1 MLKLSGWR
9 RISNNKVRWN
19 ILMKIRNGEFKIELN
34 NINHWVKIEGSE
46 NNTTPLII
54 IHGGP
59 GGNHYTFER
68 IVGPLL
74 SNSRTLV
81 YYEQRGCGRT
91 DKPLSENDYS
101 IELLIEDFKEL
112 MKWLD
117 VEKVDILGY
126 SFGGELA
133 LEFALVLPED
143 INKIILSG
151 PSLMNSYIQK
161 LVQIGGIM
169 AVSNS
174 EFYKNIST
182 YVQRNSSIDV
192 IYNRVWELMDTETV
206 DQLLFED
213 PEIAKINRQ
222 LWQESNLIN
231 TGLLMRGIQKNKSNI
246 PLEFRVK
253 EIENEVLIITGIFDR
268 NTGIPISKLIDK
280 ELVNSE
286 LVVFNKSAHFP
297 DLEETDRFVRVVK
310 EFLL

>member
-9 RISNNKVRWN
+9 RTLNNKVRWN

-91 DKPLSENDYS
+91 DKPLSENDYN

-151 PSLMNSYIQK
+151 PSLMNSDIQK

-174 EFYKNIST
+174 ELYKNIST

-192 IYNRVWELMDTETV
+192 IFDRVWELMDTETV

>member
-169 AVSNS
+169 TVSNS

-297 DLEETDRFVRVVK
+297 DLEETDRFVRVVR